1 MTIYCNICNIGFKTK
16 SNFKRHQETKSHQS
30 RVNVERMFHTCDCGK
45 KYNHRQ
51 SLSLHR
57 AKCNAK
63 IVQDNITELKHNF
76 EMHYLKNEKEKEI
89 LKKQIADLL
98 EKYENMSSNV
108 PPPTTNNTTNNTTQ
122 NNHNI
127 NIQINAFGHE
137 NTEYITDNLYHN
149 CICRIYDSIPCLIEQ
164 VHFNP
169 KHPENHNVKIT
180 NKKLPHASILS
191 ENQQWKLMDKQQVI
205 QDMMY
210 NGYNLLDDKFKENP
224 TQFSEVKRRQ
234 YRKFQNEFDNE
245 QKETVKRVKTDV
257 EMAILNGSKKIYK

>member
-1 MTIYCNICNIGFKTK
+1 MYCT
-16 SNFKRHQETKSHQS
+16 
-30 RVNVERMFHTCDCGK
+30 TCDKHFARAFNFERHKESEYHKKRITNSIHSNKYECTCGK
-45 KYNHRQ
+45 IYNHRQ
-51 SLSLHR
+51 SYHR
-57 AKCNAK
+57 HIKVCTLYNK
-63 IVQDNITELKHNF
+63 PQQEDEI
-76 EMHYLKNEKEKEI
+76 EKM
-89 LKKQIADLL
+89 KKQIEYLL
-98 EKYENMSSNV
+98 EQRGNMQ
-108 PPPTTNNTTNNTTQ
+108 TIGTQ